1 MIKKKTPVSEKMH
14 NFKLNFIPHQKG
26 VYIVGGSVRDALLG
40 HPPKDYDIAVTGDA
54 RPVAE
59 EIARR
64 AGRRAVPIGKPGK
77 RIFRVVSESHIY
89 DIIPADE
96 GLAADLNRRDF
107 SINAMAY
114 DVYDQKLIDPL
125 NGQSDLD
132 ARTIRMTDAGIFEA
146 DPLRLLRAFRIAAG
160 LTFDISPE
168 TMTEIE
174 RNPHAITTVAGER
187 VRDEWVRL
195 LEAPGSSAYLRK
207 MDGTGLLGAL
217 FPELAQLKNRRQNEH
232 HAFDM
237 FEHTLEVYSRLEKAL
252 DMDIPRLHDHHEN
265 AALVSGPSGSA
276 LIKHAALF
284 HDIGKPMVQSIDQQ
298 GKIHF
303 FGHEKTGAAMSND
316 ISTRLRFS
324 TAQKNYAWFL
334 IRHHLRPLFL
344 FLALSEGRRKVT
356 ARTRFYMKTFPFTTD
371 LVLLS
376 TADMLG
382 KDKTRDISGYL
393 NFARETIENY
403 FDSYLPKSNTPRF
416 VTGNDLIERFDL
428 LPSPFLGEVLD
439 KLDILHLSGN
449 ITTREEALKA
459 AEIYINSKNPT

>member
-14 NFKLNFIPHQKG
+14 NFKLNFIPRQKG

-40 HPPKDYDIAVTGDA
+40 QHPKDYDIAVTGDA
-54 RPVAE
+54 RGVAE
-59 EIARR
+59 KIARR
-64 AGRRAVPIGKPGK
+64 AGSRAVPIGKPGK
-77 RIFRVVSESHIY
+77 MIFRVVCESHVY
-89 DIIPADE
+89 DIIPADQ
-96 GLAADLNRRDF
+96 GLATDLKRRDF
-107 SINAMAY
+107 TINAMAY

-125 NGQSDLD
+125 NGQSDLV
-132 ARTIRMTDAGIFEA
+132 ARTIRMTGADIFEA

-160 LTFDISPE
+160 LSFDISPE

-174 RNPHAITTVAGER
+174 RNPHAITMIAGER
-187 VRDEWVRL
+187 VRDEWLRL
-195 LEAPGSSAYLRK
+195 LEAPGSIVYLRK
-207 MDGTGLLGAL
+207 MDETGLLGAL

-237 FEHTLEVYSRLEKAL
+237 FEHTFEVYKNLEKIL
-252 DMDIPRLHDHHEN
+252 GINIPQLRDHHDN
-265 AALVSGPSGSA
+265 ATLVSGPSGSA
-276 LIKHAALF
+276 LIRHAALF
-284 HDIGKPMVQSIDQQ
+284 HDIGKPSVQSVDQQ

-324 TAQKNYAWFL
+324 TAEKNYAWFL

-344 FLALSEGRRKVT
+344 YLALSGGREKVA

-371 LVLLS
+371 LILLS

-382 KDKTRDISGYL
+382 KDKGRDVSGYV

-403 FDSYLPKSNTPRF
+403 FDSYLPKADTPRF
-416 VTGNDLIERFDL
+416 ITGNDLIERFDL
-428 LPSPFLGEVLD
+428 LPSPFVGEVLA

-449 ITTREEALKA
+449 ITTLEEAWKA
-459 AEIYINSKNPT
+459 ADNYIKSKNPT